1 MPITRRVF
9 LRNGALAAI
18 GTAAFPSFLTR
29 AAYGAADPGTRT
41 KRLVVI
47 FQRGA
52 ADGLNIV
59 VPHAEPAYYA
69 MRPTINIP
77 QQSVLDLDGF
87 FGLHPSMASFKPLW
101 DQKHLAIVHASGS
114 PDPTR
119 SHFDA
124 QDFMESGTPG
134 LKTTDDGWLNR
145 ALGELPMSAGKNGC
159 PANPTTLSSNST
171 TLSSRAS
178 AQPGSPDSPGLAGWG
193 GKERSDQAR
202 VEGPCASE
210 NISGVPGGPGVGPL
224 GSVSAFRAIALGPSL
239 PRILTG
245 REPAVAIN
253 NLNDFSVGGNN
264 PKIQP
269 ISNTFEAMYSSSVDT
284 VLHGTGRETFDEVK
298 MLKTAD
304 PSKYTPAAGA
314 NYPKGRF
321 GDSLRQLAQLIKA
334 NVGVQV
340 AFADIGGWDHHVNE
354 GSTQGQ
360 IANVTGDFSQSIA
373 AFWTDLGDLGE
384 DTVVVTMSE
393 FGRTARENGNR
404 GTDHG
409 HANVMFV
416 LGGPVQGGRVYGR
429 WPGLDQ
435 SQLYEGRDLAITT
448 DFRTVLSEV
457 VSRYL
462 GNKDLKG
469 VFPGFE
475 TPSQFLNFLG

>member
-1 MPITRRVF
+1 MSITRRIF
-9 LRNGALAAI
+9 LRNGALAVV
-18 GTAAFPSFLTR
+18 GTTALPSFLTR
-29 AAYGAADPGTRT
+29 AAFGAADPGIRN

-59 VPHAEPAYYA
+59 VPHAEASYYA

-77 QQSVLDLDGF
+77 KKSVLDLDGF
-87 FGLHPSMASFKPLW
+87 FGLHPAMASFEPLW
-101 DQKHLAIVHASGS
+101 KQKHLAIVHAAGS

-134 LKTTDDGWLNR
+134 VKVTDDGWLNR
-145 ALGELPMSAGKNGC
+145 ALHELP
-159 PANPTTLSSNST
+159 
-171 TLSSRAS
+171 
-178 AQPGSPDSPGLAGWG
+178 
-193 GKERSDQAR
+193 
-202 VEGPCASE
+202 VV
-210 NISGVPGGPGVGPL
+210 SGNDK
-224 GSVSAFRAIALGPSL
+224 SAFRAIALGPSL
-239 PRILTG
+239 PRILSG
-245 REPAVAIN
+245 KEPAIAVN
-253 NLNDFSVGGNN
+253 NVNDFSVGGKN
-264 PKIQP
+264 PNAAP
-269 ISNTFEAMYSSSVDT
+269 MSNTFEAMYDHSVDS
-284 VLHGTGRETFDEVK
+284 VLHGTGQETFDAVK
-298 MLKTAD
+298 TLKASD
-304 PSKYTPAAGA
+304 PAHYTPAANA

-321 GDSLRQLAQLIKA
+321 GDSLKQLAQLIKA
-334 NVGVQV
+334 NLGVQV

-360 IANVTGDFSQSIA
+360 IANVLGDFSQSIA

-409 HANVMFV
+409 HANVMFI
-416 LGGPVQGGRVYGR
+416 LGGPVKGGKVYGR

-435 SQLYEGRDLAITT
+435 SQLYEGRDLALTT
-448 DFRTVLSEV
+448 DFRTVLGEV

-462 GNKDLKG
+462 GNKDLKS

-475 TPSQFLNFLG
+475 QPGSFLSLLG